1 MNNLQQLSALALW
14 GACVLYAIAM
24 VAYAVRL
31 SRVAELKG
39 TAASDKVAVSV
50 GAEAAHASS
59 LSSASSVTSQSS
71 SSSPQS
77 SSSNGG
83 PAASPVRVG
92 KRSSATA
99 QQPSAPKNG
108 GDDRAT
114 KALGIALSAT
124 FVGAIL
130 QAVGVA
136 ARGIE
141 AGHVPWSTMYEYTI
155 SGSLVAVV
163 VFLVVQRKRDVAYL
177 GAGVTGL
184 ATIALGLG
192 LTVLYQDAT
201 GLQPA
206 LQSFWLVIHVSVA
219 TIATGIFGVGFVATI
234 LQLLRD
240 YRDSEP
246 RQVNNR
252 FFRMFHTPGV
262 RVIKGNRFRFLEA
275 VPTPKR
281 LEALAFRLNAVG
293 FVLWTFTVMA
303 GAIWA
308 EHAWGRYW
316 GWDPKEIWS
325 FVIWVIYAA
334 YLHARSTQGWAG
346 RRSAYVA
353 VAGFVAIIMNFT
365 IVNLVFQG
373 LHSYAKA

>member
-1 MNNLQQLSALALW
+1 MNDLQQLSAMALW

-24 VAYAVRL
+24 VAYAIRL

-39 TAASDKVAVSV
+39 AAAAASKGAESQATVSV
-50 GAEAAHASS
+50 G
-59 LSSASSVTSQSS
+59 TSHTKE
-71 SSSPQS
+71 
-77 SSSNGG
+77 G
-83 PAASPVRVG
+83 AASAVADAQPTGG
-92 KRSSATA
+92 KAGASKPKATTASAA
-99 QQPSAPKNG
+99 I
-108 GDDRAT
+108 GDQKAT
-114 KALGIALSAT
+114 KALGIARAAT
-124 FVGAIL
+124 LVGAVL
-130 QAVGVA
+130 HTVGVT

-141 AGHVPWSTMYEYTI
+141 AEHVPWSTMYEYTI

-163 VFLVVQRKRDVAYL
+163 VFLLVQRKRDITYM

-206 LQSFWLVIHVSVA
+206 LQSFWLVIHVSIA
-219 TIATGIFGVGFVATI
+219 TIATGIFGVGFIATA
-234 LQLLRD
+234 LQLMRD

-246 RQVNNR
+246 KVVSNR
-252 FFRMFHTPGV
+252 FLKVFHDPGV
-262 RVIKGNRFRFLEA
+262 RVIKGKTFRFLEA
-275 VPTPKR
+275 VPTPKK

-334 YLHARSTQGWAG
+334 YLHARTTQGWAG
-346 RRSAYVA
+346 RRSAWVSI
-353 VAGFVAIIMNFT
+353 VGFAAIIMNFT
-365 IVNLVFQG
+365 VVNLVFQG

>member
-1 MNNLQQLSALALW
+1 M
-14 GACVLYAIAM
+14 
-24 VAYAVRL
+24 
-31 SRVAELKG
+31 
-39 TAASDKVAVSV
+39 
-50 GAEAAHASS
+50 
-59 LSSASSVTSQSS
+59 
-71 SSSPQS
+71 
-77 SSSNGG
+77 
-83 PAASPVRVG
+83 
-92 KRSSATA
+92 
-99 QQPSAPKNG
+99 
-108 GDDRAT
+108 
-114 KALGIALSAT
+114 
-124 FVGAIL
+124 L

-163 VFLVVQRKRDVAYL
+163 VFLIVQRKRDITFM

-192 LTVLYQDAT
+192 LTVLYEDAT

-206 LQSFWLVIHVSVA
+206 LQSFWLVIHVSIA
-219 TIATGIFGVGFVATI
+219 TIATGIFGVGFVATV

-240 YRDSEP
+240 YRGSEP
-246 RQVNNR
+246 REVHSR
-252 FFRMFHTPGV
+252 FLRFFHTPGA
-262 RVIKGNRFRFLEA
+262 RVIKSNRFRFLEA
-275 VPTPKR
+275 VPAPKK

-293 FVLWTFTVMA
+293 FILWTFTVMA

-334 YLHARSTQGWAG
+334 YLHSRTTQGWAG
-346 RRSAYVA
+346 RRSAYIA
-353 VAGFVAIIMNFT
+353 LFGFAAIIMNFT
-365 IVNLVFQG
+365 VVNLVFQG